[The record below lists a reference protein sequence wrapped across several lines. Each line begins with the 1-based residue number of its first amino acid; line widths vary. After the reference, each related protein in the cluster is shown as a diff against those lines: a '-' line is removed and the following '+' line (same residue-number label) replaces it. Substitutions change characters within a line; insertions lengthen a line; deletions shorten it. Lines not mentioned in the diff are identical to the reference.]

1 MGEILG
7 ILKDAFFQSDIVGR
21 MIVIVLG
28 MASVAAWSIMLY
40 KGWQV
45 MSLYKSCQ
53 AFIKEFDSTGSAL
66 ALGYRLDPER
76 GPLQS
81 VCQAGFDALMEALEP
96 DGGAMGGRYG
106 KFAAPR
112 RAMTYTELPRQLT
125 EAEIEKVRAS
135 MTRRL
140 NIQRMQMMDQMVIL
154 STIVSLSPFCGL
166 FGTVWGVMMTFVQ
179 LAAQQGKKA
188 DLGQLAPGVSGAL
201 LTTVVGLLV
210 AIPSVFGNNIIMSVI
225 DKTCA
230 DMDTFVDDFLAS
242 LRLERVKGQQEG

>member
-21 MIVIVLG
+21 LIVILLG

-40 KGWQV
+40 KGLQV
-45 MSLYKSCQ
+45 FSLRSACQ
-53 AFIKEFDSTGSAL
+53 KFNREFVGTNSVL
-66 ALGYRLDPER
+66 ALGIRLNPEE
-76 GPLQS
+76 GPLQAI
-81 VCQAGFDALMEALEP
+81 CDAGFKSLKETLSAGGGDDRSLMF
-96 DGGAMGGRYG
+96 G
-106 KFAAPR
+106 
-112 RAMTYTELPRQLT
+112 ELPRQLT
-125 EAEIEKVRAS
+125 DAEIEKVRTS
-135 MTRRL
+135 MTCCL
-140 NIQRMQMMDQMVIL
+140 NVQRMQMMDQMVIL

-210 AIPSVFGNNIIMSVI
+210 AIPSVFGNNIILNII
-225 DKTCA
+225 DKICA
-230 DMDTFVDDFLAS
+230 DMDMFVEMFIAK

>member
-21 MIVIVLG
+21 LIVILLG

-53 AFIKEFDSTGSAL
+53 EFIKEFDSTGSAL

-81 VCQAGFDALMEALEP
+81 ICQAGFDALMETLEP
-96 DGGAMGGRYG
+96 AAGGMGGRFG

-112 RAMTYTELPRQLT
+112 RALTFTELPRQLT

-154 STIVSLSPFCGL
+154 
-166 FGTVWGVMMTFVQ
+166 
-179 LAAQQGKKA
+179 
-188 DLGQLAPGVSGAL
+188 
-201 LTTVVGLLV
+201 
-210 AIPSVFGNNIIMSVI
+210 
-225 DKTCA
+225 
-230 DMDTFVDDFLAS
+230 
-242 LRLERVKGQQEG
+242 

>member
-1 MGEILG
+1 MGEIFG

-21 MIVIVLG
+21 LIVIGLG

-53 AFIKEFDSTGSAL
+53 EFIKEFDSTGSAL
-66 ALGYRLDPER
+66 ALGFRLDPDK

-96 DGGAMGGRYG
+96 DGGMGRYG

-112 RAMTYTELPRQLT
+112 RALTFTELPRQLT
-125 EAEIEKVRAS
+125 DAEIEKVRAS

-140 NIQRMQMMDQMVIL
+140 NIQRMQMLDQMVIL

-210 AIPSVFGNNIIMSVI
+210 AIPSVFGNNCIMSVI

>member
-1 MGEILG
+1 MSIEKETRLNKVAKELSVGVATIVDFLMKKGYTVDNNPNSKITAKQYEL
-7 ILKDAFFQSDIVGR
+7 LQREYASDQ
-21 MIVIVLG
+21 
-28 MASVAAWSIMLY
+28 MAKKLS
-40 KGWQV
+40 
-45 MSLYKSCQ
+45 
-53 AFIKEFDSTGSAL
+53 
-66 ALGYRLDPER
+66 ER
-76 GPLQS
+76 
-81 VCQAGFDALMEALEP
+81 
-96 DGGAMGGRYG
+96 
-106 KFAAPR
+106 
-112 RAMTYTELPRQLT
+112 

-242 LRLERVKGQQEG
+242 LRLERVKEQQEG

>member
-1 MGEILG
+1 MDVL
-7 ILKDAFFQSDIVGR
+7 DAD
-21 MIVIVLG
+21 M
-28 MASVAAWSIMLY
+28 
-40 KGWQV
+40 
-45 MSLYKSCQ
+45 
-53 AFIKEFDSTGSAL
+53 
-66 ALGYRLDPER
+66 
-76 GPLQS
+76 
-81 VCQAGFDALMEALEP
+81 
-96 DGGAMGGRYG
+96 
-106 KFAAPR
+106 PR

-125 EAEIEKVRAS
+125 EAETAKVRAS

-201 LTTVVGLLV
+201 LTTVVGLMV
-210 AIPSVFGNNIIMSVI
+210 AIPSVFGNNFIMNII

>member
-7 ILKDAFFQSDIVGR
+7 ILKDAFFQSDIIGR
-21 MIVIVLG
+21 LIVIGLG
-28 MASVAAWSIMLY
+28 VASVIAWSIMLY
-40 KGWQV
+40 KGLQV
-45 MSLYKSCQ
+45 FSLRTACQ
-53 AFIKEFDSTGSAL
+53 KFNREFVSSNSVL
-66 ALGYRLDPER
+66 ALGIRLNAEE
-76 GPLQS
+76 GPLQAI
-81 VCQAGFDALMEALEP
+81 CDAGFKSLKETLSTGGGDDRSLMF
-96 DGGAMGGRYG
+96 G
-106 KFAAPR
+106 
-112 RAMTYTELPRQLT
+112 ELPRQLT
-125 EAEIEKVRAS
+125 DAEIEKVRTS
-135 MTRRL
+135 MICCL
-140 NIQRMQMMDQMVIL
+140 NVQRMQMMDQMVIL

-242 LRLERVKGQQEG
+242 LRLERVKEQQEG

>member
-7 ILKDAFFQSDIVGR
+7 ILKDAFFQSDIIGR
-21 MIVIVLG
+21 LIVIALG
-28 MASVAAWSIMLY
+28 VASVIAWSIMLY
-40 KGWQV
+40 KGLQV
-45 MSLYKSCQ
+45 FSLRAACQ
-53 AFIKEFDSTGSAL
+53 KFNREFVGTNSVL
-66 ALGYRLDPER
+66 ALGIRLNPEE
-76 GPLQS
+76 GPLQAI
-81 VCQAGFDALMEALEP
+81 CDAGFKSLKETLSAGGGDDRSLMF
-96 DGGAMGGRYG
+96 G
-106 KFAAPR
+106 
-112 RAMTYTELPRQLT
+112 ELPRQLT
-125 EAEIEKVRAS
+125 DAEIEKVRTS
-135 MTRRL
+135 MTCCL
-140 NIQRMQMMDQMVIL
+140 NVQRMQMMDQMVIL

-210 AIPSVFGNNIIMSVI
+210 AIPSVFGNNCIMSVI